1 MSSITRTVSVIS
13 VAVGLPLVGSV
24 YGSRLRVG
32 GIVHCVHRP
41 HNFPQLVHLIFR
53 QRRYGGALLITRN
66 IRRKDH
72 QDILPT
78 NEIHIIVGCNVLA
91 VMLYRVGDC
100 FQSVAVFC
108 CQGFYCLLH
117 GNCVGVGGIGGKK
130 DAIGRAGHKGHKADD
145 IFFAFMKECRYNR
158 AISLK
163 REGFSYGL
171 VHQRRRI

>member
-1 MSSITRTVSVIS
+1 M
-13 VAVGLPLVGSV
+13 AVGLPLVGSV

-41 HNFPQLVHLIFR
+41 HNFPQLVHLFLC
-53 QRRYGGALLITRN
+53 QRRNGCALFAARH
-66 IRRKDH
+66 IRRKDR
-72 QDILPT
+72 QDILPA
-78 NEIHIIVGCNVLA
+78 NVVYIIVGGNVLA
-91 VMLYRVGDC
+91 VVLYGVGDF
-100 FQSVAVFC
+100 FQPVAVFC
-108 CQGFYCLLH
+108 CQCFYCLLH

-130 DAIGRAGHKGHKADD
+130 DAIGRAGHKGHKTDD

>member
-1 MSSITRTVSVIS
+1 MS

-41 HNFPQLVHLIFR
+41 HSFPQLVHLIFR
-53 QRRYGGALLITRN
+53 QCRYGGSLLITRN
-66 IRRKDH
+66 IRRKDR

-78 NEIHIIVGCNVLA
+78 NEIHVIVGCNVLA
-91 VMLYRVGDC
+91 VMLYRIGDF
-100 FQSVAVFC
+100 FQPVAVFC
-108 CQGFYCLLH
+108 CQCFYCLLH

-145 IFFAFMKECRYNR
+145 IFFAFMKDCRYNR